1 MKKIILIIIA
11 CFLILTLSIYLVRQ
25 KSNKTYAYEE
35 LNSMSTTELY
45 NTFLDNGLV
54 VNDELKSNLSEK
66 EIAEML
72 KEDFETLS
80 KGITARNHFMYYD
93 FSNEVKRVYVR
104 LVKVK

>member
-1 MKKIILIIIA
+1 MKKIILIVIA
-11 CFLILTLSIYLVRQ
+11 CFLTLTLYLISQ

-45 NTFLDNGLV
+45 NTFRDNGLV

-66 EIAEML
+66 EIAETL
-72 KEDFETLS
+72 KEDFEMLS
-80 KGITARNHFMYYD
+80 KGITACNHFMYYD